1 MRTQFATA
9 LLALVLPIYAV
20 QITNPSKNDVV
31 DPSEGVEVK
40 WTTVGTD
47 PARAN
52 LVLVNRISGHEP
64 FHKVIG
70 QIDLSTGSFT
80 VSEKDVPSDG
90 GYQFNIESVDKLN
103 TGILAQS
110 EQFEVTDSDTDDE
123 DDKKSTSTVK
133 TVVTTSSV
141 VRTATLTSTATFSD
155 STVVMTTTAVTTES
169 PVATKTSTKGTDDDN
184 NDDNNDDDDDDST
197 STESSNGAAATG
209 MAAGSLFALVAGVAA
224 VMA

>member
-9 LLALVLPIYAV
+9 LLALAVPLHAV
-20 QITNPSKNDVV
+20 QITSPSKNDVV

-40 WTTVGTD
+40 WSTVGTD

-52 LVLVNRISGHEP
+52 LVLVNKISGHQP
-64 FHKVIG
+64 FNKVIG
-70 QIDLSTGSFT
+70 EVDLSTGSFT

-90 GYQFNIESVDKLN
+90 GYQFNFESIDKLN

-110 EQFEVTDSDTDDE
+110 EQFEVTDVDTDDE
-123 DDKKSTSTVK
+123 DDKKSTSSAT
-133 TVVTTSSV
+133 TIVTTSSV

-155 STVVMTTTAVTTES
+155 STVVVTTTAVTTES
-169 PVATKTSTKGTDDDN
+169 PKASKTAAKGTDDDDN
-184 NDDNNDDDDDDST
+184 DDDNNDEST
-197 STESSNGAAATG
+197 STESTNGAAPTG
-209 MAAGSLFALVAGVAA
+209 MAVGSLFALVAGVAA